1 MASSVAEEEPVLPQ
15 DPLDQEIAL
24 LKRQVASLRK
34 RLQVEC
40 STILSAGVT
49 QDMIESD
56 AATSYNDNSPRKKL
70 AKRSSQ
76 QQAYIQQCA
85 YRISTSVT
93 AFKIHDPDPNA
104 VDEGRVLGVRFE
116 IMSAGQFL
124 RPYYVMLNRP
134 FERSRLLRVHRH
146 TIPPAIPLS
155 GLAARHLP
163 PPKKG
168 HGGREP
174 KQDLDM
180 FVKRLRREIMRHHNR
195 LGVTA
200 DLRQSARV
208 NEQARSDAET
218 PAIIDVGVADVEAKQ
233 IRLTWADD
241 RTGRIVM
248 DDDGKVLKF
257 AIFGP
262 DGRDWETAKALLGS
276 HDRVEDIVELLEQSE

>member
-1 MASSVAEEEPVLPQ
+1 
-15 DPLDQEIAL
+15 
-24 LKRQVASLRK
+24 
-34 RLQVEC
+34 
-40 STILSAGVT
+40 
-49 QDMIESD
+49 MIESD

-208 NEQARSDAET
+208 NEQARPDAET

-276 HDRVEDIVELLEQSE
+276 HDRVEDIVELLEQSEGA